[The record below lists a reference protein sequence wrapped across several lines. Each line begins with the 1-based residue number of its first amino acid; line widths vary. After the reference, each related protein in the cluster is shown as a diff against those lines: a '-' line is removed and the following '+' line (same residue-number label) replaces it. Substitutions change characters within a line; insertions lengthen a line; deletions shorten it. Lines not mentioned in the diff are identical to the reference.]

1 MEAADTGHPRDSMV
15 RRLTRAMLVVTLAS
29 SALTA
34 GATGLIAYRLLLA
47 GEDRR
52 LRDAAVDMVEETAG
66 MGAAD
71 AAAAAHD
78 EQKELA
84 AFGIHIALFSEDE
97 WLGGATGIP
106 VHDGCDWSQL
116 PGDSGVRLCG
126 VRGHGHLAVAMER
139 LESIPL
145 LRLSLPLAALIAA
158 GCAALLSLG
167 VSRRVARW
175 AARPLTEL
183 SEALSRI
190 QPGGPLPAPLHAPAR
205 YGEVNAVRT
214 ALVDLLTRLH
224 EALDQSRRFAANA
237 AHELRTPLTTLR
249 VELELQ
255 AETPQPQDTA
265 LALER
270 MLRTVTSLGVLVERL
285 MVLADGTQGELAL
298 SEPVSLSDLVEDVVR
313 ALPEGEQRRIDVDA
327 GTRGIIPGDG
337 HLLRQ
342 LVDNAVENALKF
354 SNGGRVRV
362 SLQQSG
368 DATLLD
374 VRDEGPGI
382 APEDSMRVFEPFYR
396 TPSARA
402 GKQGHGIGLSLVAL
416 VARAHRAH
424 AEFLPSPRGAHL
436 RLSFPRAT
444 GPG

>member
-1 MEAADTGHPRDSMV
+1 
-15 RRLTRAMLVVTLAS
+15 
-29 SALTA
+29 
-34 GATGLIAYRLLLA
+34 
-47 GEDRR
+47 
-52 LRDAAVDMVEETAG
+52 
-66 MGAAD
+66 
-71 AAAAAHD
+71 
-78 EQKELA
+78 
-84 AFGIHIALFSEDE
+84 
-97 WLGGATGIP
+97 
-106 VHDGCDWSQL
+106 
-116 PGDSGVRLCG
+116 
-126 VRGHGHLAVAMER
+126 
-139 LESIPL
+139 
-145 LRLSLPLAALIAA
+145 
-158 GCAALLSLG
+158 
-167 VSRRVARW
+167 
-175 AARPLTEL
+175 
-183 SEALSRI
+183 
-190 QPGGPLPAPLHAPAR
+190 LHAPAR

-249 VELELQ
+249 AELELQ

-285 MVLADGTQGELAL
+285 MVLAEGTQGELAL

-362 SLQQSG
+362 SLQQTG
-368 DATLLD
+368 DAILLD
-374 VRDEGPGI
+374 VLDEGPGI

-444 GPG
+444 GPGC

>member
-1 MEAADTGHPRDSMV
+1 MV
-15 RRLTRAMLVVTLAS
+15 ARLTRAMLAVTLVS

-52 LRDAAVDMVEETAG
+52 LHDAAVDLVEESAG
-66 MGAAD
+66 MSATEAE
-71 AAAAAHD
+71 AAAHE
-78 EQKELA
+78 EQWELS
-84 AFGIHIALFSEDE
+84 AFGIDIALFDGSE
-97 WLGGATGIP
+97 WLGGTPGLPIHTGC
-106 VHDGCDWSQL
+106 GWSQR
-116 PGDSGVRLCG
+116 PGESGVRLCG
-126 VRGHGHLAVAMER
+126 VPGHGRLAVARER

-145 LRLSLPLAALIAA
+145 LRLTLPL
-158 GCAALLSLG
+158 
-167 VSRRVARW
+167 ARW

-190 QPGGPLPAPLHAPAR
+190 EPGGPLPAPLHTPAR
-205 YGEVNAVRT
+205 YGEVNAVRG

-249 VELELQ
+249 AELELQ
-255 AETPQPQDTA
+255 SETPQPPDTA
-265 LALER
+265 RALER

-285 MVLADGTQGELAL
+285 LVLADGTRGGLEL
-298 SEPVSLSDLVEDVVR
+298 SEPVSLSDLVEDVVL
-313 ALPEGEQRRIDVDA
+313 ALPEEERHRVEVDA
-327 GTRGIIPGDG
+327 GTRGVIPGDG
-337 HLLRQ
+337 QLLRQ
-342 LVDNAVENALKF
+342 LVDNVVENALKF

-362 SLQQSG
+362 SLQQVG
-368 DATLLD
+368 DATLVD

-396 TPSARA
+396 APSARA

-424 AEFLPSPRGAHL
+424 AEFIPSPRGAHL

-444 GPG
+444 GPGC

>member
-1 MEAADTGHPRDSMV
+1 
-15 RRLTRAMLVVTLAS
+15 MLAVTLAG

-52 LRDAAVDMVEETAG
+52 LRDAAVDLVEESARMTA
-66 MGAAD
+66 AE

-78 EQKELA
+78 EQKELS
-84 AFGIHIALFSEDE
+84 AFGIHIALFSGNE
-97 WLGGATGIP
+97 WLGGTPGVP
-106 VHDGCDWSQL
+106 VHVGCDWSRL
-116 PGDSGVRLCG
+116 PGESGVRLCG
-126 VRGHGHLAVAMER
+126 VPGHGRLAVAMER

-145 LRLSLPLAALIAA
+145 LRLALPLAALIAA
-158 GCAALLSLG
+158 GCSALLSLW

-190 QPGGPLPAPLHAPAR
+190 EPGGPLPAPLHAPAR
-205 YGEVNAVRT
+205 YSEVNAVRT

-249 VELELQ
+249 AELELQ
-255 AETPQPQDTA
+255 AETPQPTDTA
-265 LALER
+265 QALER

-285 MVLADGTQGELAL
+285 LVLADGTRGALEL
-298 SEPVSLSDLVEDVVR
+298 SEPVSLSDIVEDVLR
-313 ALPEGEQRRIDVDA
+313 ALPEGEQRRIEVEA
-327 GTRGIIPGDG
+327 LTRGIIPGDG

-342 LVDNAVENALKF
+342 LVDNVVENALKF

-362 SLQQSG
+362 SLQQTG
-368 DATLLD
+368 EATLLE

-396 TPSARA
+396 TPNARA

-416 VARAHRAH
+416 VAQAHRAH

-436 RLSFPRAT
+436 RLSFPRDGHPGAP
-444 GPG
+444 GPGC

>member
-1 MEAADTGHPRDSMV
+1 M
-15 RRLTRAMLVVTLAS
+15 
-29 SALTA
+29 
-34 GATGLIAYRLLLA
+34 
-47 GEDRR
+47 
-52 LRDAAVDMVEETAG
+52 
-66 MGAAD
+66 
-71 AAAAAHD
+71 
-78 EQKELA
+78 
-84 AFGIHIALFSEDE
+84 
-97 WLGGATGIP
+97 
-106 VHDGCDWSQL
+106 
-116 PGDSGVRLCG
+116 
-126 VRGHGHLAVAMER
+126 AMER